1 MQFAVIAIKQNDI
14 CSVLVSGDI
23 EDLNIVYDNICG
35 KYSENKL
42 RLIEYDEY
50 SFNDIKD
57 NALEVHKAL
66 EGYFTENT
74 LSYDFLVDEE

>member
-1 MQFAVIAIKQNDI
+1 MQFAVIAVKQNDI

-23 EDLNIVYDNICG
+23 EDLNIIFDNIYE
-35 KYSENKL
+35 KYGEDNLK
-42 RLIEYDEY
+42 LIEYDEY
-50 SFNDIKD
+50 SFNEIKN

-74 LSYDFLVDEE
+74 LSYEFLEKRD